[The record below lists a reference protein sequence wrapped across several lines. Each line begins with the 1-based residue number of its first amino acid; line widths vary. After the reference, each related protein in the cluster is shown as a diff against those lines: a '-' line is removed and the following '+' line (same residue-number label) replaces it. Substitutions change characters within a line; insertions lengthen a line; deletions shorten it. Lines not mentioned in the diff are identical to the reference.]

1 MLLSEEVNKTLLTD
15 FILAGFAVHPDLKPL
30 LFMVFSAMY
39 LITILGNGS
48 FILLIRLSA
57 HLHTPMYFFL
67 TTLSLLDI
75 CYSSVVVPN
84 TLANILNKEGSI
96 TLIGCAAQLFLFSA
110 FGSTECLLLSVM
122 ALDRYVAI
130 CKPLHYTTIMT
141 GGLCIQLVAA
151 SFALGTVQS
160 LLQVSLTF
168 RLQFCQARVV
178 DHFICDVRPLLK
190 LSCTDTFINE
200 TVIFLCAAMVGG
212 TSLVTILMSYTYI
225 ISALLKIPSVAGR
238 QRTFSTCAS
247 HLTCVILFYG
257 AVLFMYLRPPSLY
270 SPETERAASVLYT
283 VVIPMSNPLIYSLRN
298 QEVKESL
305 KKITFC
311 RNPRCGS
318 KTIDR

>member
-1 MLLSEEVNKTLLTD
+1 MLSSEEVNKTLLTD
-15 FILAGFAVHPDLKPL
+15 FILAGFAVDPDLQPL
-30 LFMVFSAMY
+30 LFIVFSAMY

-48 FILLIRLSA
+48 FILLIRLNPC
-57 HLHTPMYFFL
+57 LHTPMYFFL
-67 TTLSLLDI
+67 TALSLLDI

-84 TLANILNKEGSI
+84 TLVNILNKDRSI

-110 FGSTECLLLSVM
+110 LGSTECLLLSVM

-130 CKPLHYTTIMT
+130 CRPLHYTTIMT
-141 GGLCIQLVAA
+141 GGICIQLVAA
-151 SFALGTVQS
+151 SFALGIAQS

-168 RLQFCQARVV
+168 RLIFCQARVV

-200 TVIFLCAAMVGG
+200 AVIFLCAAMVGG

-270 SPETERAASVLYT
+270 SPESERAASVLYT

-305 KKITFC
+305 KKIRFC
-311 RNPRCGS
+311 RNPLCCS
-318 KTIDR
+318 MNE